1 MQAVGTT
8 YTLTIPSDGRVT
20 LYLECVT
27 ATPMCSMTMT
37 HSAGGDIR
45 LYTLYNNSITFA
57 NEGFIRQE
65 INTFG
70 TINFRKSI
78 QYMMFVN
85 TNNVSA
91 QTVTVYV
98 LGAMDGIVSYSV
110 KAFILMTTLY
120 YIVVG

>member
-1 MQAVGTT
+1 
-8 YTLTIPSDGRVT
+8 
-20 LYLECVT
+20 
-27 ATPMCSMTMT
+27 MCSMELT
-37 HSAGGDIR
+37 HSAGGDLK

-57 NEGFIRQE
+57 TEGFIKQE
-65 INTFG
+65 INTYG
-70 TINFRKSI
+70 RINFRKSI
-78 QYMMFVN
+78 MYLMFVN

-91 QTVTVYV
+91 QTVNVYV

>member
-1 MQAVGTT
+1 
-8 YTLTIPSDGRVT
+8 
-20 LYLECVT
+20 
-27 ATPMCSMTMT
+27 MCSMSIT
-37 HSAGGDIR
+37 HNAGGDLR
-45 LYTLYNNSITFA
+45 LFTLYNNSITFA

-70 TINFRKSI
+70 KINFRKSI
-78 QYMMFVN
+78 QYLMFVN

-120 YIVVG
+120 YIVFG